1 MENVANVEML
11 PVPMLPIANGEA
23 LRASHFMNGG
33 KTGSSHV
40 SRPVQLRMILLTP
53 LRSHERLEPFLAE
66 VADVSEEAGLRFRQ
80 ATVVPQFERKAVHC
94 TNVVRHL
101 ENSGEHGQ
109 RLYDPYIV
117 EAFGEY
123 LRDQL

>member
-1 MENVANVEML
+1 
-11 PVPMLPIANGEA
+11 
-23 LRASHFMNGG
+23 
-33 KTGSSHV
+33 
-40 SRPVQLRMILLTP
+40 MILLTP

-80 ATVVPQFERKAVHC
+80 APVVPQFEREAVHC
-94 TNVVRHL
+94 ANVVRHL
-101 ENSGEHGQ
+101 KNSGEHGQ

-123 LRDQL
+123 LRDQLQEWTLSFVV